1 MDTVWYQNSE
11 QVQSNIRAFQPPKI
25 TNYRFQRK
33 KKVYQ
38 HKWEKD
44 CWNHIHQ
51 KIPGYLRR
59 CQQRHLLLHSH
70 PGCPSLLSQLNLNP
84 AFSTEEMTGDC
95 LIILRGKCFI
105 ILFATMFNLSQSLEL
120 SSYICPHVVLLQLSF
135 SQNMPSNVSVN
146 LMPDLPW
153 IP

>member
-11 QVQSNIRAFQPPKI
+11 REQSNIRAFQLPKI

-59 CQQRHLLLHSH
+59 SQQTHWLLHSH
-70 PGCPSLLSQLNLNP
+70 PGCPSLLPQLNLNP
-84 AFSTEEMTGDC
+84 ALFVPVYASDEVSCTHKSLWL
-95 LIILRGKCFI
+95 LIKCVRRSATRLLTFLAYNHSIQVFI
-105 ILFATMFNLSQSLEL
+105 RLDHI
-120 SSYICPHVVLLQLSF
+120 YLLNQGEVCYYMKF
-135 SQNMPSNVSVN
+135 
-146 LMPDLPW
+146 
-153 IP
+153 